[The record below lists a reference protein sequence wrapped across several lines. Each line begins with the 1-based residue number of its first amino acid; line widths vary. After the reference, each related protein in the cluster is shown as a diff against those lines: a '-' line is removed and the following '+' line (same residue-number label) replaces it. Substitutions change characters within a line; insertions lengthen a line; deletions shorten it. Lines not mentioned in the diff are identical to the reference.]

1 MRCPGAMVS
10 GSGMSRGRV
19 TFGGTIA
26 HRQAQSEVDVQAT
39 IPRVCASAVGG
50 CAMIEAQI
58 RTQAPD
64 SACTTEPDMSC
75 LCQVRVTTVI
85 DDTDGYTTMSN
96 EIIGT
101 SSGKHWAYC
110 VTGSSLAY
118 QDVSTTGT
126 REPGVVDLTMR

>member
-1 MRCPGAMVS
+1 
-10 GSGMSRGRV
+10 
-19 TFGGTIA
+19 
-26 HRQAQSEVDVQAT
+26 
-39 IPRVCASAVGG
+39 
-50 CAMIEAQI
+50 MIEAQI

-118 QDVSTTGT
+118 QDVSTTAA
-126 REPGVVDLTMR
+126 REPGIVDLTMR